1 MIIYT
6 SHRELQEAIDKTILA
21 YGAYTSDTMRN
32 LTYEHLSKLFQIQA
46 AKFKVNLF
54 QSLCTGCHTLKG
66 QDERKGIYNHYT
78 AHGVTQ

>member
-46 AKFKVNLF
+46 TMMQTVISPTIQPA
-54 QSLCTGCHTLKG
+54 
-66 QDERKGIYNHYT
+66 
-78 AHGVTQ
+78 VTK

>member
-21 YGAYTSDTMRN
+21 YGAYTSERMCN

-46 AKFKVNLF
+46 TMMQTVISPTIQPA
-54 QSLCTGCHTLKG
+54 
-66 QDERKGIYNHYT
+66 
-78 AHGVTQ
+78 VTK